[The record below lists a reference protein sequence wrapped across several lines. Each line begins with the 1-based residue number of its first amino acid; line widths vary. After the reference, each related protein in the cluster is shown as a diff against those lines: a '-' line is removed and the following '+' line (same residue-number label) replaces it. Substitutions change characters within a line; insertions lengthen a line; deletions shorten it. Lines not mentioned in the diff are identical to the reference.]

1 MEEMAMQSGMLE
13 LGIWEVFV
21 QSRVSISIIF
31 LANVISVLIAVGL
44 SRVLIQQGANLF
56 LKLIFTVFTFA
67 IFINALNNGEWG

>member
-31 LANVISVLIAVGL
+31 LANVISVLIAIGL
-44 SRVLIQQGANLF
+44 SLIH
-56 LKLIFTVFTFA
+56 I
-67 IFINALNNGEWG
+67 